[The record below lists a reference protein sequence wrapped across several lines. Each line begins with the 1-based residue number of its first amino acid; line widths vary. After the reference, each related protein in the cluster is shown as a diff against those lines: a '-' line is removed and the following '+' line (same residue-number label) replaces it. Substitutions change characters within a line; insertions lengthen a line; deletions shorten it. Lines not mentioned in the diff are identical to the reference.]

1 MGQCKKCE
9 RPLTIMIDW
18 DDEASDPD
26 QAGASSENEV
36 PDSVELQYA
45 YEITRCPSCSKDV
58 LNHAAS
64 GEERILCNVNNE
76 GGLQEAFD
84 ILPILKEESFLKAFP
99 EERKARALL
108 EFCAEGDVG
117 AILDLVKGGEDED
130 DDFSMDGSDNA
141 EGAAKPI
148 DVLRYQDPTG
158 SMDTGL
164 HVAIRNGQE
173 EVVWLLLLLASSL
186 ELHRFPPDVIQAA
199 ETLGAVREDQVGK
212 VDVRVLENAEHMTA
226 VNLAQKL
233 GGKWEAWIA
242 AGRLKPVW
250 DGIVPVIF

>member
-1 MGQCKKCE
+1 M
-9 RPLTIMIDW
+9 
-18 DDEASDPD
+18 
-26 QAGASSENEV
+26 
-36 PDSVELQYA
+36 
-45 YEITRCPSCSKDV
+45 
-58 LNHAAS
+58 
-64 GEERILCNVNNE
+64 NNE

-164 HVAIRNGQE
+164 HFLYGTAKRKLSGFSCFSPR
-173 EVVWLLLLLASSL
+173 VWSCTDSRPTLSRLLR
-186 ELHRFPPDVIQAA
+186 H
-199 ETLGAVREDQVGK
+199 
-212 VDVRVLENAEHMTA
+212 
-226 VNLAQKL
+226 
-233 GGKWEAWIA
+233 
-242 AGRLKPVW
+242 
-250 DGIVPVIF
+250 